1 MDKQFKKIVE
11 SVFKR
16 KVNENMNI
24 NNTPEWD
31 SLNFLRL
38 ISSLEKVYKK
48 KLRMINLKNVQTLK
62 IFLIY
67 LKNK

>member
-16 KVNENMNI
+16 RVNDNMNI

-38 ISSLEKVYKK
+38 ISALEKFYKK
-48 KLRMINLKNVQTLK
+48 KIKDDQLEKCINLKN
-62 IFLIY
+62 IFSIF
-67 LKNK
+67 KKK